1 MLILLVDR
9 NRARH
14 GTISSWFAG
23 ADNAIMAPIAQKSN
37 PHLSSKGKNNMIDLY
52 TWTTP
57 NGRKVSVMLEECG
70 LKVVGFGEK
79 Q

>member
-1 MLILLVDR
+1 
-9 NRARH
+9 
-14 GTISSWFAG
+14 
-23 ADNAIMAPIAQKSN
+23 
-37 PHLSSKGKNNMIDLY
+37 MIDLY